1 MSDKMTPQQRHR
13 CMSRIRSND
22 TKPEMIV
29 RKWLWESGF
38 RYRLHVKSLPG
49 TPDIVIRKLNVVI
62 FINGCFWHGH
72 IKGECYRPSKSN
84 VDFWETKIKKNR
96 ERDVRNYTQLKSMG
110 WKVFVVWECQL
121 SKKHRTNTLNAL
133 VLELSR
139 ILLEKHGAKLYDLNE
154 TNETFIAAESDGFY
168 YKNSK
173 HSK

>member
-1 MSDKMTPQQRHR
+1 M
-13 CMSRIRSND
+13 
-22 TKPEMIV
+22 
-29 RKWLWESGF
+29 
-38 RYRLHVKSLPG
+38 
-49 TPDIVIRKLNVVI
+49 
-62 FINGCFWHGH
+62 
-72 IKGECYRPSKSN
+72 
-84 VDFWETKIKKNR
+84 DFWETKIKKNR

-154 TNETFIAAESDGFY
+154 ANKTFIAAESDGFY